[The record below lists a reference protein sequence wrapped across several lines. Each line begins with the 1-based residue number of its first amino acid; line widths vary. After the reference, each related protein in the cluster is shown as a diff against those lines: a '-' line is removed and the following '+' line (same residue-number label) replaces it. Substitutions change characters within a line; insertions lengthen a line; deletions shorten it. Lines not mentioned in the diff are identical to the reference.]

1 MSQEGTN
8 PEDWDFA
15 EMIGEAE
22 ELDRSPFYQ
31 ALDAM
36 DNELIELT
44 ERHQLAQEMLIA
56 DFYAAMGLIM
66 DKYKHAIDQ
75 DMKQSAPWLLDK
87 FQQKEED
94 NDNN

>member
-1 MSQEGTN
+1 MSEEGIN

-31 ALDAM
+31 ALDNM

-66 DKYKHAIDQ
+66 DKYKHEIDQ

-87 FQQKEED
+87 FQQGED
-94 NDNN
+94 NDNK

>member
-1 MSQEGTN
+1 MSEDGTD
-8 PEDWDFA
+8 PSEWDFS
-15 EMIGEAE
+15 EMLGEAE

-31 ALDAM
+31 ALDNM
-36 DNELIELT
+36 DSELIELT

-56 DFYAAMGLIM
+56 DFYAAMGMIM
-66 DKYKHAIDQ
+66 DKYKHEIDQ

-87 FQQKEED
+87 FKQGED

>member
-1 MSQEGTN
+1 
-8 PEDWDFA
+8 
-15 EMIGEAE
+15 
-22 ELDRSPFYQ
+22 
-31 ALDAM
+31 
-36 DNELIELT
+36 
-44 ERHQLAQEMLIA
+44 
-56 DFYAAMGLIM
+56 MGLIM

>member
-1 MSQEGTN
+1 MNEEGIN

-31 ALDAM
+31 ALDNM

-44 ERHQLAQEMLIA
+44 ERHQLQQEILIA
-56 DFYAAMGLIM
+56 EFYAAMGLIM

-87 FQQKEED
+87 FQQGED
-94 NDNN
+94 NDNK

>member
-1 MSQEGTN
+1 MNEEGIN

-31 ALDAM
+31 ALDNM

-66 DKYKHAIDQ
+66 DKYKHEIDQ

-87 FQQKEED
+87 FQQGED
-94 NDNN
+94 NDNK

>member
-1 MSQEGTN
+1 MSEEGIN

-31 ALDAM
+31 ALDNM

-87 FQQKEED
+87 FQQGED
-94 NDNN
+94 NDNK

>member
-1 MSQEGTN
+1 MTEEGTN
-8 PEDWDFA
+8 PDDWDFA

-31 ALDAM
+31 ALDDM

-44 ERHQLAQEMLIA
+44 ERHQLQQEILIA
-56 DFYAAMGLIM
+56 EFYAAMGLIM

-87 FQQKEED
+87 FQQGED
-94 NDNN
+94 NDNK

>member
-1 MSQEGTN
+1 MTEEGTN
-8 PEDWDFA
+8 PDDWDFA

-31 ALDAM
+31 ALDNM

-44 ERHQLAQEMLIA
+44 ERHQLQQEILIA
-56 DFYAAMGLIM
+56 EFYAAMGLIM

-87 FQQKEED
+87 FQQGED
-94 NDNN
+94 NDNK

>member
-8 PEDWDFA
+8 PDDWDFA

-31 ALDAM
+31 ALVAM

-44 ERHQLAQEMLIA
+44 ESHQLQQEILIA
-56 DFYAAMGLIM
+56 EFYAAMGLIM

-87 FQQKEED
+87 FQQGED
-94 NDNN
+94 NDNK